1 MRYIM
6 MKANNLNEALK
17 VWNQT
22 KNTLGMNFMLGSGSD
37 KKAVV
42 IETMRDYSAIFYDN
56 DPR

>member
-1 MRYIM
+1 MMR
-6 MKANNLNEALK
+6 ANNLNEALK
-17 VWNQT
+17 LWNQT
-22 KNTLGMNFMLGSGSD
+22 RNTLGMNFMLGSGTD